1 LQTKDVRIQL
11 SSTISHPGQDEET
24 HEIHATGQYIK
35 KADRVYLKF
44 NEDQSGDQVQTTV
57 KMGEEDALI
66 MRKGATNMRLPF
78 VLDGKRHGT
87 YGSGPANFNLIV
99 KTNLLEFIEKEDGN
113 SGSFTVNYDLIAE
126 GSVLGEYKLLFTYT
140 EGTL

>member
-1 LQTKDVRIQL
+1 METKDVTIRL
-11 SSTISHPGQDEET
+11 SSTICHPGQDEET
-24 HEIHATGQYIK
+24 HEVHATGKYIK
-35 KADRVYLKF
+35 KSDRVYLKF
-44 NEDQSGDQVQTTV
+44 NEDQNGDRIQTTV

-66 MRKGATNMRLPF
+66 MRTGATDMRLPF
-78 VLDGKRHGT
+78 DLDGERHGT

-99 KTNLLEFIEKEDGN
+99 KTNLLEFIEQEDGN

-126 GSVLGEYKLLFTYT
+126 GSVLGIYKLLFTYT